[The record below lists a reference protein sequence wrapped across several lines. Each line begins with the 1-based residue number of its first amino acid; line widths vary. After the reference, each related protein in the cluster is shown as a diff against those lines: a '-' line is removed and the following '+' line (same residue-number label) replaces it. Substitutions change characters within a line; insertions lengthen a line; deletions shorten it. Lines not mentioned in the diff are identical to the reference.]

1 MSAPV
6 TQSTLRIG
14 GAFWR
19 LDASLAFRR
28 HFPAINW
35 NGSYSLF
42 TGALDPWYRENVA
55 PDYPELRDA
64 LAELLQKEQSLQEI
78 VQLVGPDALQ
88 DAERLVIEVGRII
101 REDFLQQNAY
111 HEVDAYCSMPKAYG
125 IMRMIL
131 SFYKEA
137 EAAIRRGVS
146 IDEVLALPV
155 LERIGRARYTPE
167 ADFPRYLEE
176 TLKEIE
182 GAFKALA

>member
-1 MSAPV
+1 
-6 TQSTLRIG
+6 
-14 GAFWR
+14 
-19 LDASLAFRR
+19 LAFRR

-42 TGALDPWYRENVA
+42 TGALDPWYRQNVA

-64 LAELLQKEQSLQEI
+64 ISELLQREAGLQEI

-111 HEVDAYCSMPKAYG
+111 HEIDAYCSMGKAYG
-125 IMRMIL
+125 IMKMIL
-131 SFYKEA
+131 TLYKEA
-137 EAAIRRGVS
+137 EAAIRRGVN
-146 IDEVLALPV
+146 IDEILALPV
-155 LERIGRARYTPE
+155 IERIGRARYVSE
-167 ADFPRYLEE
+167 EEFPRYFEE
-176 TLKEIE
+176 AMREIE